1 MDWLVRILFKYNI
14 SSPHWQ
20 CLLHKKDQELG
31 HRNREDIV
39 HQLYASERA
48 YIESLN
54 LLLNVFLNPLRKDAK
69 QSSFKLLG
77 MKKMICTER
86 EIRWLFGNIDE
97 IIQTQRDI
105 LASLE
110 ER

>member
-1 MDWLVRILFKYNI
+1 M
-14 SSPHWQ
+14 
-20 CLLHKKDQELG
+20 
-31 HRNREDIV
+31 